1 MAKKDTFEK
10 MYDLYNA
17 IVDIDR
23 IINSTD
29 DINQNG
35 ECKLDQVLFYVK
47 DIPKSEYNPQIA
59 AEIINSIRTAI
70 VEIYSKTA
78 QEINNDI
85 GSGMVSMGCRQESPI
100 AGKIPV
106 MINPTQVQN
115 NFGLGARKNNVERGM
130 IYAAGQ
136 QTN

>member
-17 IVDIDR
+17 IV
-23 IINSTD
+23 NSTD

-59 AEIINSIRTAI
+59 AEIISSIRTAI

-85 GSGMVSMGCRQESPI
+85 
-100 AGKIPV
+100 
-106 MINPTQVQN
+106 
-115 NFGLGARKNNVERGM
+115 
-130 IYAAGQ
+130 
-136 QTN
+136 

>member
-23 IINSTD
+23 IVNASD
-29 DINQNG
+29 EINQNG

-47 DIPKSEYNPQIA
+47 DIPKADYDIQFSTQI
-59 AEIINSIRTAI
+59 IQNIRAAI
-70 VEIYSKTA
+70 VEMYSKVS
-78 QEINNDI
+78 QEINDDI
-85 GSGMVSMGCRQESPI
+85 GNGTAPVSMGCRQNPPI
-100 AGKIPV
+100 MIPQFTPP
-106 MINPTQVQN
+106 NKVQN
-115 NFGLGARKNNVERGM
+115 NFGLGAVKNNRERGS

-136 QTN
+136 TD